1 MRKKEV
7 ARVSPSIK
15 INFFFLGNVLF
26 LGNVRGRVKRN
37 VGKNRKTKY
46 MGLLGFC
53 F

>member
-1 MRKKEV
+1 M

-15 INFFFLGNVLF
+15 INIFFLGNVLF
-26 LGNVRGRVKRN
+26 LGNVRGRVKIN

-46 MGLLGFC
+46 MGLFGLC